1 MIEEK
6 LTKVKDMSDPM
17 ILAIDHVQLAMPPQ
31 QEDRAREYYRDLL
44 GLQEVPKPEALAP
57 RGGCWFQSGRV
68 AVHLGVQEDFVP
80 AKKAHPAFIVS
91 DLDALKERLESA
103 GYEVIVD
110 TSVPGVKRFHT
121 ADPFGNRLEFIQE
134 GQSFE

>member
-1 MIEEK
+1 MIEGK
-6 LTKVKDMSDPM
+6 MTKVKDMSDPR
-17 ILAIDHVQLAMPPQ
+17 ILAIDHVQLAMPPH
-31 QEDRAREYYRDLL
+31 QEDRDRKYYGDLL

-91 DLDALKERLESA
+91 DLDPLAQRPDSRREEGR
-103 GYEVIVD
+103 VD
-110 TSVPGVKRFHT
+110 KS
-121 ADPFGNRLEFIQE
+121 
-134 GQSFE
+134 